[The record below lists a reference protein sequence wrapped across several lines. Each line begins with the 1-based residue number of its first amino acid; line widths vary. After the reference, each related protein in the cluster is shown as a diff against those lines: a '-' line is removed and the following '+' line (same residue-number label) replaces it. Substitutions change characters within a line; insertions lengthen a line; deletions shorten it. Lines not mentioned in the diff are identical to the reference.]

1 MGKEKRGAK
10 DRETAIK
17 TLEGKLKRNEIA
29 EAKKLAETEPDV
41 VRLAMKYI
49 ASKKSLGAKQE
60 ALIKALEAKDAG
72 KAALLRDLL
81 QEAKGLKG

>member
-17 TLEGKLKRNEIA
+17 TLEAKLKRNEIA
-29 EAKKLAETEPDV
+29 EAKKLAESEPDV

-49 ASKKSLGAKQE
+49 ASKKSLGVKQE
-60 ALIKALEAKDAG
+60 ALIKALEAKDADKG
-72 KAALLRDLL
+72 KQLRELLL
-81 QEAKGLKG
+81 EARQG

>member
-17 TLEGKLKRNEIA
+17 TLEAKLKRNEIA
-29 EAKKLAETEPDV
+29 EAKKLAESEPDV

-49 ASKKSLGAKQE
+49 ASKKSLGVKQE
-60 ALIKALEAKDAG
+60 ALITALEAKDPA
-72 KAALLRDLL
+72 KAKQLRELLL
-81 QEAKGLKG
+81 EARQG